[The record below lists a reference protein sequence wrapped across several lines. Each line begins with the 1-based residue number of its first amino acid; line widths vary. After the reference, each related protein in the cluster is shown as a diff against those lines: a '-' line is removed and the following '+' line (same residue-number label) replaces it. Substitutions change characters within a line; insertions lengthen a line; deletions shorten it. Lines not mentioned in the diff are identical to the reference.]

1 MFTKNLS
8 LTPFSLSFFFDNK
21 KKASYEKIWSPNKM
35 LCMMGNH
42 LMKGTVALFNCS
54 TIALLHCWT
63 VAQYC
68 CCTLQLLDH
77 CTVALLHHCTTPPLH
92 SIAIALLNCCT
103 IALLHCQTR
112 LPQVLLSLWL
122 SKQKT
127 YINIDAFTHTWLFS
141 VFFMGLWGYISA
153 FCNLLKELQQFS
165 FDCVLESRGKK
176 IAQTLS
182 LHLAIQ
188 KFV

>member
-1 MFTKNLS
+1 MRQAIPLTNVYFMFTKKFVPNALQF
-8 LTPFSLSFFFDNK
+8 LFFFWQQ
-21 KKASYEKIWSPNKM
+21 KKASYEKIWLPNKM

-68 CCTLQLLDH
+68 CCTLQPLDH

-127 YINIDAFTHTWLFS
+127 SINIWCLYTHTWLFS
-141 VFFMGLWGYISA
+141 VFFMGLWGYISTS
-153 FCNLLKELQQFS
+153 CNLLKEL
-165 FDCVLESRGKK
+165 
-176 IAQTLS
+176 
-182 LHLAIQ
+182 
-188 KFV
+188 

>member
-1 MFTKNLS
+1 MRQAILLTNVYFMFTKKFVPNALQF
-8 LTPFSLSFFFDNK
+8 LFFFDNK
-21 KKASYEKIWSPNKM
+21 KRPAMKKYGYPIKCFVWRETIWWK
-35 LCMMGNH
+35 
-42 LMKGTVALFNCS
+42 ALFHCS
-54 TIALLHCWT
+54 TVPPLHCCT

-77 CTVALLHHCTTPPLH
+77 CTVALLYHCTTPPLH

-127 YINIDAFTHTWLFS
+127 SINIWCLYTHTWLFS
-141 VFFMGLWGYISA
+141 VFFMGLWGYISTS
-153 FCNLLKELQQFS
+153 CNLLKEL
-165 FDCVLESRGKK
+165 
-176 IAQTLS
+176 
-182 LHLAIQ
+182 
-188 KFV
+188 